1 MTDSVEELQR
11 INKSLRV
18 QLAYAHTERD
28 YYRGQVGLMEHT
40 LETIAMPKRADGTY
54 NRCREACE
62 LLAKETLAAV
72 RQAFKEEVC
81 QK

>member
-1 MTDSVEELQR
+1 MTESFEELQR
-11 INKSLRV
+11 INKSLRA
-18 QLAYAHTERD
+18 QLAYARKELD
-28 YYRGQVGLMEHT
+28 YYRGQVGRMEHT
-40 LETIAMPKRADGTY
+40 LEAIAMPKRADGTY

-62 LLAKETLAAV
+62 LLAKETLESV